1 MSNGIVTRKD
11 FDDLKGLEPKL
22 GILFETGIATNK
34 VVIDYIEKT
43 DARFKA
49 GSERFEK
56 IEKKALKSQ
65 LKDKSFSG
73 MMGIV
78 GGFIASYLKV
88 R

>member
-1 MSNGIVTRKD
+1 MSNGVVNRVD
-11 FDDLKGLEPKL
+11 FDKLENTDAKL
-22 GILFETGIATNK
+22 GILFETGI
-34 VVIDYIEKT
+34 KT
-43 DARFKA
+43 QETLKEHIQKTE
-49 GSERFEK
+49 ERFDAGRKRMEK

-73 MMGIV
+73 MMGLI